1 MVINNSNII
10 KRLKDSTKWKLEI
23 LLRESLQI
31 EFKKLFSNKSKVNV
45 LSVSTGDGSWDYQ
58 LLRDNKNINKIVAT
72 DVIDFGFTKEDEEL
86 LTKVGNWEFI
96 KVNPEEPILLKEK
109 FDFIYHFDVVE
120 HVNYPYKFLK
130 NQFDLLKEGGYILIY
145 TPNLFRPFNILKLIL
160 GKLNFPSMLGKNNSY
175 GDCYHIQEFS
185 TWQLSNILSE
195 IGFKDIK
202 ITNII
207 FGLANFSIV
216 DYPKNKITKSL
227 SHGFYIVAE
236 KK

>member
-1 MVINNSNII
+1 MVTNSNIL
-10 KRLKDSTKWKLEI
+10 KRLRDSSRWKLEI
-23 LLRESLQI
+23 LLRNSFQKEY
-31 EFKKLFSNKSKVNV
+31 ENLFSKKSKVNI

-72 DVIDFGFTKEDEEL
+72 DIIDFGFTEEDSKILKKE
-86 LTKVGNWEFI
+86 GNWEFI
-96 KVNPEEPILLKEK
+96 KVNPEKPILLKEK

-130 NQFDLLKEGGYILIY
+130 NQYDLLSDGGYILIY
-145 TPNLFRPFNILKLIL
+145 TPNLFRPLNVFRLLL
-160 GKLNFPSMLGKNNSY
+160 GKLIFPRMLGEGNSY

-185 TWQLSNILSE
+185 TWQLANLLLE
-195 IGFKDIK
+195 IGFKNIK
-202 ITNII
+202 INHIL

-216 DYPKNKITKSL
+216 DYPKNVFTKSL
-227 SHGFYIVAE
+227 CHGFYILAE